1 MASVTQNLFEDDRL
15 TVVNTRTSDDLP
27 AHVKGVAQWG
37 SIDGHP
43 ATYYIKHPSEPE
55 KYVAVEFINDRW
67 YTLSWFTRDSLYATR
82 RSYVISQENN
92 TVGLGWWNETD
103 PAHPS
108 YKPAITR
115 AGYRFEPLRT
125 ATPTTTSTQE
135 TMEANTTHVEEPRID
150 VFEPAVQAPPPN
162 VQTAMSA
169 NATIVSPANTP
180 SLVTGLLG
188 VPPPIF
194 DGTRAK
200 ANVFWATFNRYKL
213 LNRNNIAISNPF
225 NRILT
230 ALSYMRGPSIDTWV
244 DYEGGWLQHR
254 TDPRVRGHLQD
265 TDEALWDEFAFDF
278 ENAWKDTASVVN
290 AEEQL
295 SRLTM
300 KGLEIDNYISTF
312 VRLAVAAE
320 FELDSKALVGRF
332 RSGLTERVHRRIL
345 NRENLPRTL
354 DQWKE
359 AARKE
364 VLRIKEIDNANFKNR
379 PFIPRITPSHQPPAP
394 RNDGPVPMDV
404 DATTIPFQKLTDAE
418 RDKFRKEG
426 RCFRCR
432 EKGHMAKNCPKNKNP
447 KATTAEVTTTPA
459 NTDTTTPSVNATTLT
474 KAQQIR
480 ALEDAMTEEERGE
493 YLDQRDGGEDF
504 YDAGL

>member
-1 MASVTQNLFEDDRL
+1 MASITQTLFDDDRL
-15 TVVNTRTSDDLP
+15 TVVTTRTTDDLP
-27 AHVKGVAQWG
+27 AHVKGIAQWG

-43 ATYYIKHPSEPE
+43 ATYYIAHPSEVN

-82 RSYVISQENN
+82 KTYVISKDNN

-108 YKPAITR
+108 YKPGISR

-125 ATPTTTSTQE
+125 TTPTTTHT
-135 TMEANTTHVEEPRID
+135 TTKANVTHIEEPNIEI
-150 VFEPAVQAPPPN
+150 FEPPPQIPAQN
-162 VQTAMSA
+162 PQTNMAA
-169 NATIVSPANTP
+169 NATIMNPANVP
-180 SLVTGLLG
+180 SPTTGLLG

-200 ANVFWATFNRYKL
+200 ANVFWATFNHYKL
-213 LNRNNIAISNPF
+213 LNRNNISISNPF

-254 TDPRVRGHLQD
+254 TNPRVDGHLQD
-265 TDEALWDEFAFDF
+265 TDEALWNEFARDF
-278 ENAWKDTASVVN
+278 ENAWKDTASVIN

-300 KGLEIDNYISTF
+300 KGLEVDNYISTF
-312 VRLAVAAE
+312 TRLAVAAE

-379 PFIPRITPSHQPPAP
+379 QFIPRITPSHQTPAP

-404 DATTIPFQKLTDAE
+404 DAATIPFQKLTDAE

-432 EKGHMAKNCPKNKNP
+432 EKGHMAKNCPKNKTS
-447 KATTAEVTTTPA
+447 KATTVEVTTEP
-459 NTDTTTPSVNATTLT
+459 TDVSPPVPSVNATTLT